1 MMSMSKPTSKAAK
14 LQATR
19 SAREQVAEQIV
30 EETAPPKAAGVQR
43 MTLVLTNGVA
53 SRVEEAI
60 FALRNRRRVSF
71 GAFTEAA
78 LEDFLAKNTDEQFEI
93 LDRFEARA
101 RRRFPKN
108 E

>member
-1 MMSMSKPTSKAAK
+1 LLANRT
-14 LQATR
+14 
-19 SAREQVAEQIV
+19 ARAQVAEQIV
-30 EETAPPKAAGVQR
+30 RETAPPKAASVQR
-43 MTLVLTNGVA
+43 LTLVLTNGVA

-60 FALRNRRRVSF
+60 FALRHRRRVSF
-71 GAFTEAA
+71 GALTEAA
-78 LEDFLAKNTDEQFEI
+78 LEDFLAKDNDQQFEI